1 MVSLP
6 LGLVMRPFEQAWIL
20 LKDMG
25 ETPMQGEMPMQ
36 NNYPQDPSTNPIYT
50 GSYYNPN
57 TGQVEDYN
65 RPVDP
70 ALITGTMSQ
79 QGPASPDPS
88 MNFSE
93 KDMAELM
100 RIRGPPPPNRN
111 PSPSPQ
117 SAPISDE
124 DMANLM
130 RIRGQV
136 STPQR
141 R

>member
-1 MVSLP
+1 M
-6 LGLVMRPFEQAWIL
+6 L
-20 LKDMG
+20 LKDI
-25 ETPMQGEMPMQ
+25 GEMPMD
-36 NNYPQDPSTNPIYT
+36 NTYPQDPSTNPIYT
-50 GSYYNPN
+50 GKYYNPN

-79 QGPASPDPS
+79 QDPT
-88 MNFSE
+88 FSE
-93 KDMAELM
+93 EDMAELM

-136 STPQR
+136 PTPQR